1 MFDEEETNDERARQ
15 PFPPSDRAEAKPNKK
30 KATRRTSSKEKQK
43 EKETEKTK
51 QDGDA
56 GARAN
61 TRKKKTEREEKKKQ
75 TREKKRPKHVL
86 STFVDFS
93 VSELIYNKHF
103 YHRPFRFWFAGNPN
117 QNTLTRSLHSRA
129 KVRAYFRLW
138 RSTLTG
144 GRRRLGRRCRRRRR
158 PHGGARLA
166 VRVDDPAVRLL
177 QLNGRNLKKKRKEQ
191 ISFVES

>member
-15 PFPPSDRAEAKPNKK
+15 PFPPPIGPSRGETKQEKGNATNKF
-30 KATRRTSSKEKQK
+30 QG
-43 EKETEKTK
+43 KTK
-51 QDGDA
+51 RKGNRKNETGRRRRRA
-56 GARAN
+56 GQHEE
-61 TRKKKTEREEKKKQ
+61 KKTEREEKKKQ

-177 QLNGRNLKKKRKEQ
+177 QLDGRNLKKKTKRTNQ
-191 ISFVES
+191 FR